1 MMRRKVFVLSTG
13 GTIASSPGTAGRNVS
28 GALPGEELVKQIEL
42 QADIDV
48 EVISVLQKPSI
59 ALSLED
65 LCTLR
70 AECLR
75 LIDRGDVSGIVV
87 THGTDTLE
95 DTACF
100 LESTLDTRDTVLVVT
115 GSQRVPH
122 AMGTDAYL
130 NLKNA
135 ILAAASEKT
144 RHMGVLVVFNE
155 AIYSANFVRK
165 TSSFQV
171 NGFEAPGTGWLG
183 LIDNEVVTIFQR
195 PQRLAT
201 LELTAPL
208 PIVDILTIYLGA
220 RPALLD
226 AAVSAGAQGIVLE
239 ALGRGHTPP
248 DWMPAITRALSAGV
262 AVVVCTSSL
271 HGPVHQSYEFPGSLS
286 DLEAAGAVGV
296 SGLSARKT
304 RMRLMML
311 LSQGSTD
318 RTSILRAFEW
328 PAQHHSSS

>member
-1 MMRRKVFVLSTG
+1 MKSKVFVLSTG
-13 GTIASSPGTAGRNVS
+13 GTIASSPGTQGRNVS
-28 GALPGEELVKQIEL
+28 GALPGEELVKKIEL

-48 EVISVLQKPSI
+48 EVNSVFQKPSN

-70 AECLR
+70 AECQR
-75 LIDRGDVSGIVV
+75 LIDRGDVSGIVI

-95 DTACF
+95 DTAYF

-122 AMGTDAYL
+122 AMGTDAYI

-135 ILAAASEKT
+135 ILTAASDKT

-171 NGFEAPGTGWLG
+171 NGFDAPGTGWLG
-183 LIDNEVVTIFQR
+183 LIDNESVTVFQQPLR
-195 PQRLAT
+195 QTA
-201 LELTAPL
+201 LTPVTPL
-208 PIVDILTIYLGA
+208 PIVDILTLYLGA

-226 AAVSAGAQGIVLE
+226 AVVSAGAQGIVLE
-239 ALGRGHTPP
+239 ALGRGHIPP
-248 DWMPAITRALSAGV
+248 DWMPAITRAVSAGV
-262 AVVVCTSSL
+262 TVAVCTSSL

-304 RMRLMML
+304 RMRLL
-311 LSQGSTD
+311 LLLGQGTTD
-318 RTSILRAFEW
+318 NTSIKRAFEW
-328 PAQHHSSS
+328 HAQRNPQS